1 MKNVPGEEI
10 CSGGLAQTC
19 LAWVRKRKYF
29 ACHAREERVPL
40 KIRSIIRCLFSE
52 RELGNSEDG
61 DVRRKQKTNKDFT
74 GIQAKDGERVKRWEK
89 RM

>member
-1 MKNVPGEEI
+1 M
-10 CSGGLAQTC
+10 L
-19 LAWVRKRKYF
+19 
-29 ACHAREERVPL
+29 L

-61 DVRRKQKTNKDFT
+61 DVRRKQKTDKDFT